1 MPGPVLG
8 RSGLGWF
15 GAGMDVGSR
24 LAILVPLPADAWP
37 TGGASVAGPVWAGG
51 AAELHALISATAP
64 SAPRPPEMRR
74 KARRVGPR
82 PLLSRTTSA
91 ESLSVEV
98 RTAPSPHYSNLC
110 PSQAPSRRN

>member
-8 RSGLGWF
+8 RSGLGWP

-24 LAILVPLPADAWP
+24 LAILVPPPAAAWP
-37 TGGASVAGPVWAGG
+37 TGGATVAGPLWAGG
-51 AAELHALISATAP
+51 AAVPHALISATAP
-64 SAPRPPEMRR
+64 TAPRPPDMRR

-82 PLLSRTTSA
+82 PLLSTTTRA

-98 RTAPSPHYSNLC
+98 RTAPSPSLQQ
-110 PSQAPSRRN
+110 PVPES